1 MVAAIA
7 RYELAQ
13 LTRSRQFWFIGLVF
27 AAMGVVLMTFA
38 GDIMGGG
45 NINTNAPNNI
55 ILFVN
60 ILSFFAM
67 FLVASMVASSVTRDF
82 ELDSWQVVFAS
93 PVSWRGYLLGRFIG
107 SLLAACLCYAF
118 VIPGLIAGAHGPW
131 TSGTIGP
138 FNPWHYLYAFCVLAI
153 PNLFVL
159 SALLFAVST
168 LTRKTL
174 AAYAG
179 AVLIFVLFN
188 LGNAAINTES
198 MEPFVF
204 LVDLFGIS
212 TLNLTTRYWTPYELN
227 TQLAP
232 LAGAL
237 LWNRLIWL
245 AVGIAAMAWTL
256 VRFNPYPRSPQTKA
270 NISKK
275 NISSAAPART
285 VDERPIATQVH
296 DRSTAWEQL
305 FGRVVLEVR
314 AVIRSIPFLV
324 LLILG
329 FVNAWALAS
338 LVDPVFGAPPLL
350 LTRVAVGALG
360 NGLTLPLLIV
370 VAYYAG
376 ELVWRERQV
385 RLDQI
390 VDAMPARNTI
400 FLLSKLLALWTVVAA
415 LLAVTVA
422 AMLILQLV
430 KGTPIDGPM
439 YLREM
444 GYIGLPFLWIGALAL
459 ICQVLS
465 PNKYIGVLFMVIYIA
480 VSLAGSTLFDTPS
493 LIVPGT
499 HPTTSMSGLANSTFY
514 RLQGLKYDLYWAALS
529 VVLVMLAHLL
539 WRRGTD
545 EGIAK
550 RLRVA
555 KRRIGVP
562 QAVTLAV
569 SILAFAGIGRW
580 LYVEDY
586 IDSPIPPSEELN
598 EATKVRY
605 EQVMRPLENLPVPVV
620 TSVRLDFA
628 TDIQTRQG
636 SASGEIVLR
645 NEQDKPF
652 DSLYVGLPPTAKVKL
667 LTLEGGV
674 LDQDFPDI
682 HFARYRFALPLRP
695 GETRTLR
702 FDLDLDFTHFP
713 DGQHSGYLETSGTAL
728 FLSEVMPDVLGYA
741 PAAALANPKKR
752 AKHGLSKDRA
762 HIATHDEPWGRQF
775 NDLFGQN
782 MNIDFEGTYSVN
794 KGQVAFMGG
803 ELVRSWEQGG
813 RAFFHYKSKTPIS
826 LALTLQQGAYQV
838 LRDRA
843 AGIDLAIYY
852 NPADDYHAAEFMK
865 HFKNAV
871 SYFTTEFGPFPYPE
885 FRLIQKAFGAGANS
899 NSGQLTLGEYAG
911 FISDLSKDSSV
922 DWGAHVIGHE
932 AGHNWWGIM
941 VASAK
946 VEGASTL
953 QETLAQYSGLMTL
966 EKSYNKG
973 MVARFL
979 RQSVKHYNADRNTS
993 SFAEVPLYRSRQAT
1007 DYVHYWKGAPVIYGV
1022 KELIGERALNQAL
1035 RTYFAKWAFA
1045 KGSYPTSLDLLELIR
1060 AHTPQQYQQT
1070 LTDYFQRILIHDLSV
1085 SDARVEPMPDGRFK
1099 VIATIRTRKM
1109 ERTAEGSEQSVAIH
1123 EPLQIVVVDE
1133 EINRSD
1139 RYNAKWLA
1147 AQRRWIDAEQTQVE
1161 FVVNEKPAA
1170 VVVDPYHNFIERNLD
1185 DNVRL
1190 LE

>member
-27 AAMGVVLMTFA
+27 SAMGVVLMTFA

-60 ILSFFAM
+60 VLSFFAM

-93 PVSWRGYLLGRFIG
+93 PVPWRGYLLGRFIG
-107 SLLAACLCYAF
+107 SLLAALLCYAF
-118 VIPGLIAGAHGPW
+118 VLPGLIVGAHGPW

-138 FNPWHYLYAFCVLAI
+138 FNLWHYLYAFGVLAI

-188 LGNAAINTES
+188 LGNAALNDES

-232 LAGAL
+232 LAGTF
-237 LWNRLIWL
+237 LWNRIIWL
-245 AVGIAAMAWTL
+245 GVGVAAMAWTL
-256 VRFNPYPRSPQTKA
+256 ARFNPYPRSPRIKA
-270 NISKK
+270 KV
-275 NISSAAPART
+275 PAEAHVRK
-285 VDERPIATQVH
+285 VDERPITTQVH
-296 DRSTAWEQL
+296 DRSTAWQQL
-305 FGRVVLEVR
+305 FARVALEVR
-314 AVIRSIPFLV
+314 AVIRSIPFAV

-350 LTRVAVGALG
+350 LTRVAVNALG
-360 NGLTLPLLIV
+360 SGLTLPLLIV
-370 VAYYAG
+370 VAYYSG

-390 VDAMPARNTI
+390 VDAMPARNTV
-400 FLLSKLLALWTVVAA
+400 FLVSKLLALWTVVAA
-415 LLAVTVA
+415 LLAVSVA
-422 AMLILQLV
+422 AMVILQLV
-430 KGTPIDGPM
+430 KGTPIDAAM
-439 YLREM
+439 YFREM
-444 GYIGLPFLWIGALAL
+444 GYRGLPFLWIGALAL

-465 PNKYIGVLFMVIYIA
+465 PNKYIGMLFMVIYIA
-480 VSLAGSTLFDTPS
+480 VTLAGSTLFDMPS

-499 HPTTSMSGLANSTFY
+499 HPTSDISGLANSTFY
-514 RLQGLKYDLYWAALS
+514 RLEGLKYDLYWAALS

-555 KRRIGVP
+555 RRRIGVP
-562 QAVTLAV
+562 RAVTLAASV
-569 SILAFAGIGRW
+569 LAFAGIGRW

-586 IDSPIPPSEELN
+586 IDNPIPPSDELADAN
-598 EATKVRY
+598 QVRY
-605 EQVMRPLENLPVPVV
+605 EQVMRPLDNKPLPIVK
-620 TSVRLDFA
+620 SVRLDFA
-628 TDIQTRQG
+628 TDIQTRRA
-636 SASGEIVLR
+636 SASGQIVLR
-645 NEQDKPF
+645 NEQDQPF
-652 DSLYVGLPPTAKVKL
+652 DSLHVGLSPLAKVKQL
-667 LTLEGGV
+667 SVEGGV
-674 LDQDFPDI
+674 IDQDFPDI
-682 HFARYRFALPLRP
+682 HLARYRFTSPMQP

-702 FDLDLDFTHFP
+702 FDLDLDYTHFP
-713 DGQHSGYLETSGTAL
+713 GGKLGSRLETSGTAL
-728 FLSEVMPDVLGYA
+728 PLSEVIPDVLGYSQYM
-741 PAAALANPKKR
+741 ALNDPRKR
-752 AKHGLSKDRA
+752 AKHGLPKDRT
-762 HIATHDEPWGRQF
+762 HIATQDEPWGRQF
-775 NDLFGQN
+775 NALFGPN

-803 ELVRSWEQGG
+803 ELLRSWEQGD
-813 RAFFHYKSKTPIS
+813 RAFFHYKSKTPIA

-843 AGIDLAIYY
+843 AGIDLAVYY
-852 NPADDYHAAEFMK
+852 NPADDFHAAEFME

-871 SYFTTEFGPFPYPE
+871 TYATAEFGPFPYPE
-885 FRLIQKAFGAGANS
+885 FRLIQKAFDAGANS
-899 NSGQLTLGEYAG
+899 NSGQLTMGEFAG

-922 DWGAHVIGHE
+922 DWGAHVVGHE

-966 EKSYNKG
+966 ERSYNKS

-979 RQSVKHYNADRNTS
+979 RQSIKRYNADRNKS
-993 SFAEVPLYRSRQAT
+993 KFAEVPLFRSRQET

-1022 KELIGERALNQAL
+1022 KELLGEEEFNQAL
-1035 RTYFAKWAFA
+1035 REYFTKWAFST
-1045 KGSYPTSLDLLELIR
+1045 GSYPTSLDLLERIR
-1060 AHTPQQYQQT
+1060 AHTPAEYQQT
-1070 LTDYFQRILIHDLSV
+1070 LTDYFERILIHDLSV
-1085 SDARVEPMPDGRFK
+1085 SDAKVEPTPDGRFK
-1099 VIATIRTRKM
+1099 VTATIRTRKL
-1109 ERTAEGSEQSVAIH
+1109 ERTPEGNETPVAIH
-1123 EPLQIVVVDE
+1123 EPLQIAVVDD

-1147 AQRRWIDAEQTQVE
+1147 SERRWIDAEQTDVQ
-1161 FVVNEKPAA
+1161 FVVDQKPAA
-1170 VVVDPYHNFIERNLD
+1170 IVVDPYHNFVERNLD
-1185 DNVRL
+1185 DNVKL
-1190 LE
+1190 LR